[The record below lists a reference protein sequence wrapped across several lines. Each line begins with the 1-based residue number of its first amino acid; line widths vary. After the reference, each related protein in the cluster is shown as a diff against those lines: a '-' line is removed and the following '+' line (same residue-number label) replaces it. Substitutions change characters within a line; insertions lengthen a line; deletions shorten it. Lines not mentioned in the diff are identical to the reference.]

1 MTERTMFIKPELQI
15 QKMNH
20 VGIKIKI
27 WRAKQAMKM
36 YRSEN
41 KSVIRRA
48 GAFAV
53 YVSEDYPDM

>member
-1 MTERTMFIKPELQI
+1 MFFKPELQI

-20 VGIKIKI
+20 VCIKIKV